1 MIVHE
6 PQHWLD
12 DLILLMTLSSISC
25 EFDAGQR
32 CEIKLNID
40 GAHGV
45 EGELRLRCTPAMAE
59 ALKLGDVYGAHLR
72 RL

>member
-1 MIVHE
+1 MSHS

-12 DLILLMTLSSISC
+12 DLILLMTLATISC

-32 CEIKLNID
+32 CEIKLDID
-40 GAHGV
+40 GAGGI

-59 ALKLGDVYGAHLR
+59 VLKLGDVYGNHIR

>member
-1 MIVHE
+1 MGHE
-6 PQHWLD
+6 PHHWLD
-12 DLILLMTLSSISC
+12 DLILLMTLATISC

-32 CEIKLNID
+32 CEIKLDID
-40 GAHGV
+40 GQNGI

-59 ALKLGDVYGAHLR
+59 VLKLGDVYGNHIR